1 MVSAGP
7 HLYSIGAGGAGGE
20 GAGRGGGGANRRS
33 ATAAAAPHDRRIFF
47 KIFLIKQIIININNK
62 IWGHSQDRYRVR
74 IQRYFDVRMLIDGDS
89 NK

>member
-47 KIFLIKQIIININNK
+47 KIFLIKQIIK
-62 IWGHSQDRYRVR
+62 ILTRKYGDFLKIGIEIECRD
-74 IQRYFDVRMLIDGDS
+74 ILI
-89 NK
+89 